1 MVRLAKLKSGGVAG
15 LVVCEVTAVPYYE
28 LLHKDLDRACH
39 INQVLFSQIVTG
51 FYRRA
56 ALNAASLEILWQSVP
71 VENQT
76 YAAQVRQYI
85 LLRRIGSDAMSL
97 TMALEQ
103 QAQELANELREKNF
117 EIAFFSDE
125 DSYAGFAAQLAG
137 CRTDTVLGIGK
148 KERYIQNVLMPSS
161 LLYYNDVLEPS
172 VDLNIA
178 ELTNALTRCPNSA
191 ISLQLIPTAYVD
203 EELVGIEQGRT
214 YMSYYISNMRF
225 RQGIQADANTQAV
238 ADSYEYLLA
247 SEKEPLFYFHF
258 LVYSDAGNAMSLANK
273 VIAVTEEEGRVNGS
287 ALEIEDL
294 SACGLSPAAQP
305 EMQPWLHSNL
315 LVFQQRNAAFWGRES
330 APRHFLR
337 LRYLATARELAG
349 IFKLPVDDGHTI
361 GLDSRKIS
369 ANREKLNQSIISES
383 NFKVGRIM
391 NASRSAAG
399 QEAHAG
405 VPLNDFT
412 KHGLIVGMPGSGKTN
427 FSLGLLL
434 RFWKDFQIPFLA
446 VEPTKSEY
454 RSLLDAIPDL
464 QVFTPGKNDVSPYI
478 VNPFLP
484 PRGVTVESFIP
495 SLLSAF
501 KAAFSMPN
509 PLPDLFLSAI
519 NECYNAYGWQLSS
532 TVDDCNAQPFGLY
545 EFIRIFRRKIQNM
558 DYKGEVKSNMESA
571 GVVRLVSLIEQNPN
585 IYDTIHSIPLEDLL
599 RKPTVIELNAINN
612 KELKALIMA
621 LLLIQICVFTKNNV
635 DGDGKLKNILL
646 IDEAH
651 VLLAGRST
659 PEEGSADSQGSTVEA
674 LEDMIAEVRSFGT
687 GIIIA
692 DQAPTAVGRNIV
704 ANTNVKVIFK
714 LVEKENKDAIATATN
729 MEDAEYE
736 RLGRLGVGEAM
747 LHYGRVYAPLHIKTY
762 DIGELTTIRAV
773 IHDEEVRAHTHY
785 WDTHG
790 ELLIPHRECAC
801 NDACAHSC
809 DMVLRSNAD
818 FLAARLISKYLY
830 TLPTKKAFVQFL
842 VMLDPKI
849 RAEAARLPNVQLS
862 QRLVNCVKI
871 KFLRK
876 AMLAKNF
883 GIQQD
888 EYEMILKHPRFLHRE
903 EQPANKGG
911 A

>member
-1 MVRLAKLKSGGVAG
+1 MVHLARTKSGGYAG
-15 LVVCEVTAVPYYE
+15 LSVCEITAVPHFE

-39 INQVLFSQIVTG
+39 INQVLFNQIVMG
-51 FYRRA
+51 FYRRSAPNTA
-56 ALNAASLEILWQSVP
+56 AIEILWQSVP

-85 LLRRIGSDAMSL
+85 LLRQIGSRPEEITVSL
-97 TMALEQ
+97 EH
-103 QAQELANELREKNF
+103 QAEELANELREKNF
-117 EIAFFSDE
+117 ELSFLSDE
-125 DSYAGFAAQLAG
+125 EGYQSFAAQLG
-137 CRTDTVLGIGK
+137 CCSTESVLAIGR
-148 KERYIQNVLMPSS
+148 KERYVQSALMPNSV
-161 LLYYNDVLEPS
+161 LYYNDVLEPS
-172 VDLNIA
+172 ADLNVA
-178 ELTNALTRCPNSA
+178 ELTNALTRCPNSV
-191 ISLQLIPTAYVD
+191 ISLQLIPTAYVN
-203 EELVGIEQGRT
+203 EEMIGIEQGRT
-214 YMSYYISNMRF
+214 YMSYYISNIRF

-238 ADSYEYLLA
+238 ANSYDYLLA

-258 LVYSDAGNAMSLANK
+258 LVYSSFGNAMGLANK
-273 VIAVTEEEGRVNGS
+273 IIAMTEEEGRVNGS
-287 ALEIEDL
+287 SLEIEDL
-294 SACGLSPAAQP
+294 SACGLSPAANP
-305 EMQPWLHSNL
+305 EMQPWIHSNL
-315 LVFQQRNAAFWGRES
+315 LVFRQRNMGFWGQEF

-337 LRYLATARELAG
+337 LRYLVTAREIAG

-369 ANREKLNQSIISES
+369 TNREKLNQSIISEG

-399 QEAHAG
+399 DEAHAG

-434 RFWKDFQIPFLA
+434 QFWEQFHIPFLA

-464 QVFTPGKNDVSPYI
+464 QVFTPGKNNVSPYI
-478 VNPFLP
+478 VNPFIP

-495 SLLSAF
+495 SLMSAF

-509 PLPDLFLSAI
+509 PLPDLFLSAV
-519 NECYNAYGWQLSS
+519 NECYNTYGWQLSS
-532 TVDDCNAQPFGLY
+532 TMEDPNVQPFGLY
-545 EFIRIFRRKIQNM
+545 EFIKVFRRKIQNM
-558 DYKGEVKSNMESA
+558 DYKGDVKSNMESA

-612 KELKALIMA
+612 KEQKSLIMA

-635 DGDGKLKNILL
+635 AGDGKLKNILL

-651 VLLAGRST
+651 VLLAGRSAA
-659 PEEGSADSQGSTVEA
+659 EEGSADSQGSTIEA
-674 LEDMIAEVRSFGT
+674 LEDMIAEIRSYGT

-692 DQAPTAVGRNIV
+692 DQSPTAVGRNIV
-704 ANTNVKVIFK
+704 ANTNVKMIFK

-729 MEDAEYE
+729 MEEAEYD

-762 DIGELTTIRAV
+762 NIQERASIRPVIG
-773 IHDEEVRAHTHY
+773 DEEVHAHVRY

-790 ELLIPHRECAC
+790 ELLIPHRECAFC
-801 NDACAHSC
+801 GTCAHSC
-809 DMVLRSNAD
+809 DMKVRSDAD

-830 TLPTKKAFVQFL
+830 DLPDKKAFVQFL
-842 VMLDPKI
+842 VQLDPKI
-849 RAEAARLPNVQLS
+849 RAEAEVVPNLRLTL
-862 QRLVNCVKI
+862 RLVNCTKI

-876 AMLAKNF
+876 ALLAKNY
-883 GIQQD
+883 GISQA
-888 EYEMILKHPRFLHRE
+888 EYDVILKHPRFLKRAE
-903 EQPANKGG
+903 AAAGKGG